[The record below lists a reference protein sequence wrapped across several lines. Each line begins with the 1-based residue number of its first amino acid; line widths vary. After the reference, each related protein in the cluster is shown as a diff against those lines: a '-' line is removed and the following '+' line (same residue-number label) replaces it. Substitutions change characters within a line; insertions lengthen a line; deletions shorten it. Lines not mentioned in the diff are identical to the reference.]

1 MIKYLL
7 GRASTGK
14 FRFAVVECDEEWHSI
29 DDGRAGYIIQRSYG
43 QVRGKTTLS
52 PQILVDR
59 TKQKRNWQE
68 QYTLQFNSEV
78 KKYLDKGYKEIDKH
92 PNEYT
97 DDELLSIFG
106 DVKTNQYGVIKPQLA
121 KQADKVTN
129 PKIFDKE
136 WLISRKLDGVK
147 ALFYWDGKEIHTA
160 SRGGEHY
167 DYSTTHL
174 RTHPSLVAFF
184 KENPTIIL
192 DGELFVRGKTLQQIS
207 GAARME
213 KNAYDCDWLQYWIY
227 DCYDSSNIDM
237 PAKDRYTNILIN
249 KLNKI
254 NGVFVYTGV
263 DDDEIS
269 DSIRILH
276 HEYVTG
282 WDNMKKLHD
291 KWVAE
296 GFEGA
301 VITDPSKPYKVGSR
315 CNNLIKIKQYKS
327 EDFKVIGYKLGLRG
341 SEDMTFTCELEDGR
355 TFEAMPV
362 GNRET
367 KAEYVENFETKYEGH
382 KAECTFFNYSDDGIP
397 TQPKLRI
404 FRFDLE

>member
-14 FRFAVVECDEEWHSI
+14 FRFAVVECDEEWHSA

-174 RTHPSLVAFF
+174 RTNPFLMEFF

-237 PAKDRYTNILIN
+237 PAKDRYTDILIN

-254 NGVFVYTGV
+254 NGIFVYMGV

-291 KWVAE
+291 KWVTE

-341 SEDMTFTCELEDGR
+341 SEDMTFTCVLEDGR

-367 KAEYVENFETKYEGH
+367 KAEYVENFETKYKGH

>member
-7 GRASTGK
+7 GRASTSK
-14 FRFAVVECDEEWHSI
+14 FRFAVVECDEEWHS
-29 DDGRAGYIIQRSYG
+29 DCEPAGYIIQRSYG

-52 PQILVDR
+52 PQIIVDR

-129 PKIFDKE
+129 PKIFNKE

-167 DYSTTHL
+167 DYSTVHL
-174 RTHPSLVAFF
+174 RTNPSLVAFF
-184 KENPTIIL
+184 KENPTVIL
-192 DGELFVRGKTLQQIS
+192 DGELFVRGRTLQQLS

-213 KNAYDCDWLQYWIY
+213 KNAYDCDWLQYWVY
-227 DCYDSSNIDM
+227 DCYNSADIDM
-237 PAKDRYTNILIN
+237 IASKRYKFLEDKFAEAHNFPIYRS
-249 KLNKI
+249 
-254 NGVFVYTGV
+254 GE
-263 DDDEIS
+263 DES
-269 DSIRILH
+269 EAPIRLLG
-276 HEYVTG
+276 HEYVSG
-282 WDNMKKLHD
+282 WDNMKALHD

-327 EDFKVIGYKLGLRG
+327 EDFRVIGYKLGLRG

-362 GNRET
+362 GNREI
-367 KAEYVENFETKYEGH
+367 KAEYVENFETKYKGH

>member
-52 PQILVDR
+52 PQIIVDR

-129 PKIFDKE
+129 PKIFNKE

-167 DYSTTHL
+167 DYSTVHL
-174 RTHPSLVAFF
+174 RTNPALLAFF

-237 PAKDRYTNILIN
+237 PAKDRYTDILIN
-249 KLNKI
+249 KLNKS
-254 NGVFVYTGV
+254 NGIFVYMGI

-282 WDNMKKLHD
+282 WDNMKALHD

-362 GNRET
+362 GNREI
-367 KAEYVENFETKYEGH
+367 KAEYVENFETKYKGH

>member
-1 MIKYLL
+1 M
-7 GRASTGK
+7 
-14 FRFAVVECDEEWHSI
+14 
-29 DDGRAGYIIQRSYG
+29 
-43 QVRGKTTLS
+43 
-52 PQILVDR
+52 
-59 TKQKRNWQE
+59 
-68 QYTLQFNSEV
+68 
-78 KKYLDKGYKEIDKH
+78 
-92 PNEYT
+92 
-97 DDELLSIFG
+97 
-106 DVKTNQYGVIKPQLA
+106 IKPQLA

-129 PKIFDKE
+129 PKIFNKE

-147 ALFYWDGKEIHTA
+147 ALFYWDGKVIHTA

-167 DYSTTHL
+167 DYSTVHL
-174 RTHPSLVAFF
+174 RTNPSLVAFF
-184 KENPTIIL
+184 KENPTVIL
-192 DGELFVRGKTLQQIS
+192 DGELFVRGKTLQQLS

-213 KNAYDCDWLQYWIY
+213 KNAYDCDWLQYWVY
-227 DCYDSSNIDM
+227 DCYNSADIDM
-237 PAKDRYTNILIN
+237 IASKRYKFLEDKFAEAHNFPI
-249 KLNKI
+249 
-254 NGVFVYTGV
+254 YRSSE
-263 DDDEIS
+263 DES
-269 DSIRILH
+269 EAPIRLLG
-276 HEYVTG
+276 HEYVSG

-291 KWVAE
+291 KWVSA

-367 KAEYVENFETKYEGH
+367 KAEYVENFETKYKGH

>member
-7 GRASTGK
+7 GRSSAGK
-14 FRFAVVECDEEWHSI
+14 FRFAVVECDEEWHSV

-52 PQILVDR
+52 PQIIVDR
-59 TKQKRNWQE
+59 TKQKRNWKE

-129 PKIFDKE
+129 PKIFNKE

-147 ALFYWDGKEIHTA
+147 ALFYWDGKEIHTS

-167 DYSTTHL
+167 DYSTIHL
-174 RTHPSLVAFF
+174 RTNPSLVAFF
-184 KENPTIIL
+184 KENPTVIL

-237 PAKDRYTNILIN
+237 PAKDRYTDILIN
-249 KLNKI
+249 KLNRI
-254 NGVFVYTGV
+254 NGIFVYMGV

-269 DSIRILH
+269 DSIRILY

-282 WDNMKKLHD
+282 WDNMKALHD

-362 GNRET
+362 GNREI
-367 KAEYVENFETKYEGH
+367 KAEYVENFEAKYKGH

>member
-7 GRASTGK
+7 GKSSTGK
-14 FRFAVVECDEEWHSI
+14 FRFAVVECSEEWN
-29 DDGRAGYIIQRSYG
+29 DDLGGYVIQRSYG
-43 QVRGKTTLS
+43 QVKGKTTLS
-52 PQILVDR
+52 PAIVVDR
-59 TKQKRNWQE
+59 TKQKRNWVE

-78 KKYLDKGYKEIDKH
+78 KKFLDKGYKEVEKH
-92 PNEYT
+92 PNDYT
-97 DDELLSIFG
+97 EDELNEIFG

-129 PKIFDKE
+129 TKIFDKE

-147 ALFYWDGKEIHTA
+147 ALFYYKDGEIHTA

-167 DYSTTHL
+167 DYSTEHL
-174 RTHPSLVAFF
+174 RTYPPLVSFF
-184 KENPTIIL
+184 KENPTVIL
-192 DGELFVRGKTLQQIS
+192 DGELFVRGKSLQQIS

-227 DCYDSSNIDM
+227 DCYDTSD
-237 PAKDRYTNILIN
+237 PEKTAADRWSFLVEELHC
-249 KLNKI
+249 K
-254 NGVFVYTGV
+254 NGIFIYY
-263 DDDEIS
+263 DPENDEIK
-269 DSIRILH
+269 DPIRLLNH
-276 HEYVTG
+276 QMVDG
-282 WDNMKKLHD
+282 WDNMKFLHD
-291 KWVAE
+291 IWVSE

-301 VITDPSKPYKVGSR
+301 VITDPSKPYKPGAR

-362 GNRET
+362 GDRAT
-367 KAEYVENFETKYEGH
+367 KEEYVENFETKYKNH
-382 KAECTFFNYSDDGIP
+382 LAECTYFNYSEDSIP

>member
-14 FRFAVVECDEEWHSI
+14 FRFAVVECDEEWHS
-29 DDGRAGYIIQRSYG
+29 DCEPAGYIIQRSYG

-52 PQILVDR
+52 PQIIVDR

-129 PKIFDKE
+129 PKIFNKE

-167 DYSTTHL
+167 DYSTIHL
-174 RTHPSLVAFF
+174 RTNPSLVAFF

-192 DGELFVRGKTLQQIS
+192 DGELFVRGKTLQQLS

-213 KNAYDCDWLQYWIY
+213 KNAYDCDWLQYWVY
-227 DCYDSSNIDM
+227 DCYNSADIDM
-237 PAKDRYTNILIN
+237 IASERYKFLEDKFAEAHNFPI
-249 KLNKI
+249 
-254 NGVFVYTGV
+254 YRSSE
-263 DDDEIS
+263 DES
-269 DSIRILH
+269 EAPIRLLG
-276 HEYVTG
+276 HEYVSG

-291 KWVAE
+291 EWVSAV
-296 GFEGA
+296 FEGA

-362 GNRET
+362 GNREI
-367 KAEYVENFETKYEGH
+367 KAEYVENFETKYKGH
-382 KAECTFFNYSDDGIP
+382 KAECTFFNYSDDNIP

>member
-52 PQILVDR
+52 PQIIVDR

-129 PKIFDKE
+129 PKIFNKE

-147 ALFYWDGKEIHTA
+147 ALFYWDGKVIHTA

-167 DYSTTHL
+167 DYSTVHL
-174 RTHPSLVAFF
+174 RTNPSLVAFF
-184 KENPTIIL
+184 KENPTVIL
-192 DGELFVRGKTLQQIS
+192 DGELFVRGKTLQQLS

-213 KNAYDCDWLQYWIY
+213 KNAYDCDWLQYWVY
-227 DCYDSSNIDM
+227 DCYNSADIDM
-237 PAKDRYTNILIN
+237 IASERYKFLEDKFAEAHNFPI
-249 KLNKI
+249 
-254 NGVFVYTGV
+254 YRSSE
-263 DDDEIS
+263 DES
-269 DSIRILH
+269 EAPIRLLG
-276 HEYVTG
+276 HEYVSG
-282 WDNMKKLHD
+282 WDNMKALHD

-301 VITDPSKPYKVGSR
+301 VITDPSKAYKVGSR

-362 GNRET
+362 GNREI
-367 KAEYVENFETKYEGH
+367 KAEYVENFETKYKGH

>member
-7 GRASTGK
+7 GKSSNGK
-14 FRFAVVECDEEWHSI
+14 FRYAVVECDEEWHEPEH
-29 DDGRAGYIIQRSYG
+29 GYIIQRSYG
-43 QVRGKTTLS
+43 QVQGKNTLS
-52 PQILVDR
+52 PAIIVDK
-59 TKQKRNWQE
+59 TKQKRNWKE

-78 KKYLDKGYKEIDKH
+78 KKFLDKGYVEVDKH
-92 PNEYT
+92 PNEYSSA
-97 DDELLSIFG
+97 ELEAIFG

-129 PKIFDKE
+129 TKIFDKE

-147 ALFYWDGKEIHTA
+147 ALFYYKDGEIHTA
-160 SRGGEHY
+160 SRGGEDY
-167 DYSTTHL
+167 DAATTHL
-174 RTHPSLVAFF
+174 REDPKLLKFFETHPTV
-184 KENPTIIL
+184 IL

-213 KNAYDCDWLQYWIY
+213 KNAVDCDWLEYWIY
-227 DCYDSSNIDM
+227 DCYDTYVPDIVASV
-237 PAKDRYTNILIN
+237 RYRFLVEICEYYDIPMYLSI
-249 KLNKI
+249 K
-254 NGVFVYTGV
+254 
-263 DDDEIS
+263 DDEHNVP
-269 DSIRILH
+269 IRLLL
-276 HEYVTG
+276 HEYVSG
-282 WDNMKKLHD
+282 WDNMKTLHD

-301 VITDPSKPYKVGSR
+301 VITDPSKPYKPGSR

-327 EDFKVIGYKLGLRG
+327 EDFTVVGYKLGLRG

-362 GNRET
+362 GDRAT
-367 KAEYVENFETKYEGH
+367 KAEYVKNFDNKYRGH
-382 KAECTFFNYSDDGIP
+382 KAECTYFNYSDDGIP

>member
-14 FRFAVVECDEEWHSI
+14 FRFAVVECNEEWQSTE
-29 DDGRAGYIIQRSYG
+29 DGRAGYIIQRSYG

-174 RTHPSLVAFF
+174 RTNPSLVEFF
-184 KENPTIIL
+184 KENPTVIL

-237 PAKDRYTNILIN
+237 PAKDRYTDILIN

-254 NGVFVYTGV
+254 NGIFVYMRV

-367 KAEYVENFETKYEGH
+367 KAEYVENFETKYKGH

>member
-7 GRASTGK
+7 GKATTGK
-14 FRFAVVECDEEWHSI
+14 FRFAVVECDESWH
-29 DDGRAGYIIQRSYG
+29 DDVKGYIIQRSYG
-43 QVRGKTTLS
+43 QVQGKTTLS
-52 PQILVDR
+52 PAIVVDR
-59 TKQKRNWQE
+59 TKQKRNWKE

-78 KKYLDKGYKEIDKH
+78 KKFLDKGYVEVEKH

-97 DDELLSIFG
+97 HEELDQIFG
-106 DVKTNQYGVIKPQLA
+106 KVKTNQFGVIKPQLA

-147 ALFYWDGKEIHTA
+147 ALFYYKDGEIHTA
-160 SRGGEHY
+160 SRGGEDY
-167 DYSTTHL
+167 DPATTHL
-174 RTHPSLVAFF
+174 REDSKLLKFFEAHPTV
-184 KENPTIIL
+184 IL

-213 KNAYDCDWLQYWIY
+213 KNAVDCDWLQYWVY
-227 DCYDSSNIDM
+227 DCYDTANPDIVASV
-237 PAKDRYTNILIN
+237 RYRFLTLELCEYCDIPMYLSIE
-249 KLNKI
+249 
-254 NGVFVYTGV
+254 
-263 DDDEIS
+263 DDEHNVP
-269 DSIRILH
+269 IRLLLH
-276 HEYVTG
+276 ESTSG
-282 WDNMKKLHD
+282 WDNMKALHD

-301 VITDPSKPYKVGSR
+301 VITDPSKSYKPGSR

-362 GNRET
+362 GDRAI
-367 KAEYVENFETKYEGH
+367 KAEYVENFGNKYRGH
-382 KAECTFFNYSDDGIP
+382 KAECTFFNYSDNGIP
-397 TQPKLRI
+397 TQPKLRV
-404 FRFDLE
+404 FRFDLEN

>member
-7 GRASTGK
+7 GKASTGK
-14 FRFAVVECDEEWHSI
+14 FRFAIVECDEEWHEPEH
-29 DDGRAGYIIQRSYG
+29 GYVIQRSYG
-43 QVRGKTTLS
+43 QVGGKTTLS
-52 PQILVDR
+52 PKIIVDR
-59 TKQKRNWQE
+59 TKQKRTWKE
-68 QYTLQFNSEV
+68 QYILQFNSET
-78 KKYLDKGYKEIDKH
+78 KKFLDKGYVEVEKH
-92 PNEYT
+92 PKEYT
-97 DDELLSIFG
+97 LDELQSIFG

-147 ALFYWDGKEIHTA
+147 ALFYYKDGEIHTA
-160 SRGGEHY
+160 SRGGEAY
-167 DYSTTHL
+167 DPATTHL
-174 RTHPSLVAFF
+174 REYQPLIDFF
-184 KENPTIIL
+184 EANPTIIL

-213 KNAYDCDWLQYWIY
+213 KNAYDCDWLEYWVY
-227 DCYDSSNIDM
+227 DCYDTANPDM
-237 PAKDRYTNILIN
+237 IASDRYKFLMSELCDKCYIPMYMTI
-249 KLNKI
+249 K
-254 NGVFVYTGV
+254 
-263 DDDEIS
+263 DDKYNVP
-269 DSIRILH
+269 IRLLL
-276 HEYVTG
+276 HEYVEG

-301 VITDPSKPYKVGSR
+301 VITDPFKPYKVGSR

-327 EDFKVIGYKLGLRG
+327 EDFTVVGYKLGLRG

-355 TFEAMPV
+355 TFEAMPC
-362 GNRET
+362 GDRAT
-367 KAEYVENFETKYEGH
+367 KAEYVENFDNKYRGH

-404 FRFDLE
+404 FRFDLED

>member
-29 DDGRAGYIIQRSYG
+29 GDGRAGYIIQRSYG

-52 PQILVDR
+52 PQIIVDR

-129 PKIFDKE
+129 PKIFNKE

-174 RTHPSLVAFF
+174 RTNPSLVAFF
-184 KENPTIIL
+184 KDNPTVIL

-237 PAKDRYTNILIN
+237 LAKDRYTDILIN

-254 NGVFVYTGV
+254 NGIFVYMGI

-282 WDNMKKLHD
+282 WDNMKALHD

-327 EDFKVIGYKLGLRG
+327 EDFKVTGYKLGLRG

-362 GNRET
+362 GNREI
-367 KAEYVENFETKYEGH
+367 KAEYVENFETKYKGH

>member
-14 FRFAVVECDEEWHSI
+14 FRFAVVECDEEWHS
-29 DDGRAGYIIQRSYG
+29 DCEPAGYIIQRSYG

-52 PQILVDR
+52 PQIIVDR

-129 PKIFDKE
+129 PKIFNKE

-167 DYSTTHL
+167 DYSTIHL
-174 RTHPSLVAFF
+174 CTNPSLVAFF

-192 DGELFVRGKTLQQIS
+192 DGELFVRGKTLQQLS

-213 KNAYDCDWLQYWIY
+213 KNAYDCDWLQYWVY
-227 DCYDSSNIDM
+227 DCYNSADIDM
-237 PAKDRYTNILIN
+237 IASERYKFLEN
-249 KLNKI
+249 KFAEAHNFPI
-254 NGVFVYTGV
+254 YRSSE
-263 DDDEIS
+263 DES
-269 DSIRILH
+269 EAPIRLLG
-276 HEYVTG
+276 HEYVSG

-291 KWVAE
+291 EWVSA

-301 VITDPSKPYKVGSR
+301 VITDPSKAYKVGSR

-327 EDFKVIGYKLGLRG
+327 EDFIVIGYKLGLRG

-362 GNRET
+362 GNREI
-367 KAEYVENFETKYEGH
+367 KAEYVENFEAKYKGH

>member
-29 DDGRAGYIIQRSYG
+29 GDGRAGYIIQRSYG

-52 PQILVDR
+52 PQIIVDR

-129 PKIFDKE
+129 PKIFNKE

-167 DYSTTHL
+167 DYSTIHL
-174 RTHPSLVAFF
+174 RTNPALLAFF
-184 KENPTIIL
+184 KENPTVIL
-192 DGELFVRGKTLQQIS
+192 DGELFVRGKTLQQLS

-213 KNAYDCDWLQYWIY
+213 KNAYDCDWLQYWVY
-227 DCYDSSNIDM
+227 DCYNSADIDM
-237 PAKDRYTNILIN
+237 IASERYKFLEDKFAKAHNFPIYRSSE
-249 KLNKI
+249 
-254 NGVFVYTGV
+254 
-263 DDDEIS
+263 DES
-269 DSIRILH
+269 EAPIRLLG
-276 HEYVTG
+276 HEYVSG

-291 KWVAE
+291 EWVSA

-301 VITDPSKPYKVGSR
+301 VITDPSKAYKVGSR

-362 GNRET
+362 GNREI
-367 KAEYVENFETKYEGH
+367 KAEYVENFEAKYKGH